1 MESEETVSPV
11 SETLLSARF
20 LGKHIY
26 FVLVPRTRECGRE
39 SIQNVIFTFAQVF
52 QLIVIVAQVFQVASV
67 YLFIIGVAGFLLNL
81 GVLLLYLTHQKV
93 LIWNFHMVRN

>member
-1 MESEETVSPV
+1 M
-11 SETLLSARF
+11 
-20 LGKHIY
+20 
-26 FVLVPRTRECGRE
+26 
-39 SIQNVIFTFAQVF
+39 IFTFAQVF